1 MKMHYCFDDRCVA
14 ACRLMHNHGV
24 KHVSLERNAACE
36 PLVYAIFINFEKLS
50 LKTLATKVDGHTK
63 VDDHWS

>member
-24 KHVSLERNAACE
+24 KHVSLEHNAACE
-36 PLVYAIFINFEKLS
+36 PLVYAIFINFKKLS
-50 LKTLATKVDGHTK
+50 IRKVGDESG
-63 VDDHWS
+63 WSHESGPRS